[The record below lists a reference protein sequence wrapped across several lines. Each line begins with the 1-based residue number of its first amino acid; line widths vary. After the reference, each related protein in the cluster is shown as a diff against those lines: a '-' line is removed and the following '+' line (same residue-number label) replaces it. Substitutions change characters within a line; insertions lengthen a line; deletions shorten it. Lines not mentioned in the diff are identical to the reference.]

1 MLAGMHC
8 TYVEEEDSGTHL
20 HATHQNVLA
29 TAMHYQICD
38 HHSET
43 IFRLALADA
52 NVIAGHYR

>member
-20 HATHQNVLA
+20 HAAHQNVLA

-43 IFRLALADA
+43 IFRLA
-52 NVIAGHYR
+52 AG